1 MNPRRI
7 IVGIS
12 GATGAIFGITLLR
25 MLRSLEVETH
35 LVVSKFGRQ
44 CIEWETPHTLEEIG
58 AMASVVHNN
67 GNLAASISS
76 GSFRTDG
83 MVIAPCSITT
93 LSGIANSY
101 SDKLMVRA
109 ADVCLK
115 ERRPLVLMVR
125 ETPLHLGHLRL
136 MVRVAEMGGII
147 LPPVPAFYQR
157 PANLNEM
164 VENTASRT
172 LDALGIDHG
181 FGPRWGEG
189 GLTAAGLAAKPV
201 LAREN
206 SSPSQSA

>member
-1 MNPRRI
+1 
-7 IVGIS
+7 
-12 GATGAIFGITLLR
+12 
-25 MLRSLEVETH
+25 
-35 LVVSKFGRQ
+35 
-44 CIEWETPHTLEEIG
+44 
-58 AMASVVHNN
+58 
-67 GNLAASISS
+67 
-76 GSFRTDG
+76 
-83 MVIAPCSITT
+83 
-93 LSGIANSY
+93 
-101 SDKLMVRA
+101 
-109 ADVCLK
+109 
-115 ERRPLVLMVR
+115 
-125 ETPLHLGHLRL
+125 LHLGHLRL

>member
-1 MNPRRI
+1 MNSRRI
-7 IVGIS
+7 IVGIT
-12 GATGAIFGITLLR
+12 GATGAIFGISLLR
-25 MLRSLEVETH
+25 LLRSIEVETH
-35 LVVSKFGRQ
+35 LIISKFGRQ
-44 CIEWETPHTLEEIG
+44 CIEWETPHTVNEI
-58 AMASVVHNN
+58 AELASFVHNN
-67 GNLAASISS
+67 GNMAASISS
-76 GSFRTDG
+76 GSFRTHG

-157 PANLNEM
+157 PANLAEM
-164 VENTASRT
+164 VDNTACRA
-172 LDALGIDHG
+172 LDALGIDHSLG
-181 FGPRWGEG
+181 SRWGEG
-189 GLTAAGLAAKPV
+189 DLTAAGLAARPQPGD
-201 LAREN
+201 LHPSN
-206 SSPSQSA
+206 PSP